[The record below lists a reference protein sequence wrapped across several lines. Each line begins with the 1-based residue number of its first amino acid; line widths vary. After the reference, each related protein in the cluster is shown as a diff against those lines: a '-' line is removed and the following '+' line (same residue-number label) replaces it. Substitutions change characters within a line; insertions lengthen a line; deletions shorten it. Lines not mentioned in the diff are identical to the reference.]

1 LLVNTTQ
8 RPPSPLSLFRFA
20 KGETQNSLAS
30 KAGVARE
37 TVSRLERGATPQ
49 GRTAAA
55 IADALGI
62 AEDLIFPPQESR

>member
-1 LLVNTTQ
+1 VKTTT
-8 RPPSPLSLFRFA
+8 RPSPLSLFRFSQ
-20 KGETQNSLAS
+20 GLTQSQLADR
-30 KAGVARE
+30 AHVARE

-55 IADALGI
+55 IAGALGI